1 MILGLETSG
10 RSGSAA
16 LGFPGGD
23 VISSFTPTGEG
34 TARMLA
40 PAVAALLRQS
50 NVLASNLRAV
60 AVTIGPGSFTGLR
73 VGVAMAKAMAY
84 GLRIPTIG
92 VDTLEVLA
100 VDFERSLQHSG
111 LNHRVEFWTVLD
123 AYRGEFFV
131 AKWLLSPTKNDDL
144 PKPSRSVPCGPVCLV
159 PSQIL
164 PQKSWCDL
172 AAVDSSETF
181 VVGSGARKLLGN
193 ASANLRNFQTFP
205 NYVPTASSVI
215 SLANRMLSEGEVTS
229 PIDLMPVYLRGSAAE
244 EKKLAPKTFP

>member
-16 LGFPGGD
+16 LGFPCGD
-23 VISSFTPTGEG
+23 LICSFTPSGEG
-34 TARMLA
+34 SAKMLA
-40 PAVAALLRQS
+40 PAVSELLRQS
-50 NVLASNLRAV
+50 KMRPSDLRAV

-100 VDFERSLQHSG
+100 VDFQRSLQQLGQTHDF
-111 LNHRVEFWTVLD
+111 EFWTVLD

-131 AKWLLSPTKNDDL
+131 AKWLSALTAASDSPEV
-144 PKPSRSVPCGPVCLV
+144 SHSIHIGPTCLV

-164 PQKSWCDL
+164 PQKTWYEL
-172 AAVDSSETF
+172 ATDSSSEIL
-181 VVGSGARKLLGN
+181 VVGSGATKLLG
-193 ASANLRNFQTFP
+193 SAKTEFLSVVSFSNI
-205 NYVPTASSVI
+205 VPTATSVTL
-215 SLANRMLSEGEVTS
+215 LAARMFRDGQITS
-229 PIDLMPVYLRGSAAE
+229 PTDLMPVYLRGSAAE
-244 EKKLAPKTFP
+244 EKKSAGKTT

>member
-16 LGFPGGD
+16 LGFPCGD
-23 VISSFTPTGEG
+23 VICSFTPAGEG
-34 TARMLA
+34 SAKMLA
-40 PAVAALLRQS
+40 PAVSKLLRQS
-50 NVLASNLRAV
+50 KRQPSDLQAI

-100 VDFERSLQHSG
+100 VDFLHSLQQSG
-111 LNHRVEFWTVLD
+111 QTENFEFWTVLD

-131 AKWLLSPTKNDDL
+131 AKWLSSLTSGTDQPEGLRSIHVGPT
-144 PKPSRSVPCGPVCLV
+144 CLF

-164 PQKSWCDL
+164 SQKTWYEL
-172 AAVDSSETF
+172 AMPASSEIL
-181 VVGSGARKLLGN
+181 VVGSGATKLLGIAKTEFLSVVSFSN
-193 ASANLRNFQTFP
+193 I
-205 NYVPTASSVI
+205 VPTATSVTR
-215 SLANRMLSEGEVTS
+215 LAARMFRDGQVTS
-229 PIDLMPVYLRGSAAE
+229 PIDLMPVYMRGSAAE
-244 EKKLAPKTFP
+244 EKKSAGKSN